1 MWAVIGTWRR
11 DPEQADRAD
20 EVLTSRIV
28 PWVRNLPGLVKG
40 YWADSEGDRSHT
52 CIVFAER
59 AAAEA
64 FAADVRGNTA
74 NQAASGI
81 EAVDLVVAEIIA
93 ET

>member
-11 DPEQADRAD
+11 DPQLAERAH
-20 EVLTSRIV
+20 EALTTRIV
-28 PWVRNLPGLVKG
+28 PGVRELPGLVKG
-40 YWADSEGDRSHT
+40 YRARSEGDRSHT

-64 FAADVRGNTA
+64 FAADVRGNTD

-81 EAVDLVVAEIIA
+81 EAVDLVVAEIVA

>member
-1 MWAVIGTWRR
+1 MWAVIGTWRQ
-11 DPEQADRAD
+11 DPERADRAN

-28 PWVRNLPGLVKG
+28 PGVRDLPGLVKG
-40 YWADSEGDRSHT
+40 YWASSEGDRSHT
-52 CIVFAER
+52 YVMFAER

-64 FAADVRGNTA
+64 FAADVRGNTT

-81 EAVDLVVAEIIA
+81 EAVDLVVAEIVA